1 MSTAG
6 GDRALVLATA
16 GRFWGGDEV
25 SEVWI
30 DRGPSRR
37 PQDQQWHILRSPAR
51 ARLIV
56 PVRPVWAHAMLARHD
71 SSPRARAA
79 RAALAIGMSGPM
91 ASMIPTWRLHS
102 DADRGDR
109 IEAVLGEMAGCTV
122 GVGVRLGTPRPNRKP
137 LLQAMD
143 ECGRTVSW
151 TKVGDTPGNR
161 ARVDREFRALS
172 DLHGRL
178 ATVDV
183 PAPRGFIDRAGMPML
198 VMSPLPAG
206 LRPWRWAPI
215 PWDEMSEVAFAAGTV
230 AGPVAEAPLWDQ
242 WRSAAPK
249 IEPELADRLGAVIDQ
264 TLMRCGDVEVRL
276 GSWHGDWTPWN
287 MGRHNRRLQLW
298 DWENY
303 THGIAIG
310 SDALHYA
317 AQRLFAR
324 RAAPEE
330 VRDVLAELEPG
341 LAGMGVTGRAVEAT
355 WLMYLLEVARRY
367 AVAGAADSRS
377 SQRLSW
383 VVATLEQAVGSSAGR
398 WRVS

>member
-1 MSTAG
+1 
-6 GDRALVLATA
+6 
-16 GRFWGGDEV
+16 
-25 SEVWI
+25 
-30 DRGPSRR
+30 
-37 PQDQQWHILRSPAR
+37 
-51 ARLIV
+51 
-56 PVRPVWAHAMLARHD
+56 
-71 SSPRARAA
+71 
-79 RAALAIGMSGPM
+79 MSGPM
-91 ASMIPTWRLHS
+91 TNLIPTWRLHT
-102 DADRGDR
+102 DAERADRV
-109 IEAVLGEMAGCTV
+109 EVVLGEMAGCRV
-122 GVGVRLGTPRPNRKP
+122 GIGVRLGTPRPNRKP

-143 ECGRTVSW
+143 ETGRTVSW

-172 DLHGRL
+172 HLHGRL
-178 ATVDV
+178 ATVEV

-206 LRPWRWAPI
+206 LRPWQWAPI
-215 PWDEMSEVAFAAGTV
+215 PWDEMREVAFAAGTV

-242 WRSAAPK
+242 WRSAAPE
-249 IEPELADRLGAVIDQ
+249 IEPELADRLGTVVDH
-264 TLMRCGDVEVRL
+264 TLMRVGDVEVRL

-287 MGRHNRRLQLW
+287 MGRHDGRLQLW

-317 AQRLFAR
+317 AQGLFAR

-330 VRDVLAELEPG
+330 VREVLAELEPG
-341 LAGMGVTGRAVEAT
+341 LAGMGVTGRAIEAT

-367 AVAGAADSRS
+367 AVAGTADSRS

-398 WRVS
+398 RRVS